1 MTATALF
8 GTVARDDR
16 LGFWR
21 GGGVDARKVV
31 DFLELSRADV
41 AKVAGVAPASVRFD
55 QKTPREVRDRIDEIA
70 NVVSL
75 VAQFFDGDG
84 SRTAL
89 WFKTPNPMLGGI
101 SPRDMIRFGR
111 YQRLLK
117 FVLEALDENAGSV
130 SSTRA
135 ETSPA

>member
-1 MTATALF
+1 MPATALF
-8 GTVARDDR
+8 GTVAREDR

-21 GGGVDARKVV
+21 SGAVDARKVV
-31 DFLELSRADV
+31 DFLDLSRADV

-75 VAQFFDGDG
+75 VAQFFGGDAA
-84 SRTAL
+84 RTAL

-101 SPRDMIRFGR
+101 PPRDMIRFGR
-111 YQRLLK
+111 YERLLK
-117 FVLEALDENAGSV
+117 FVLEALEENAAAV
-130 SSTRA
+130 SRTRGEA
-135 ETSPA
+135 SPA